1 MEYEYIKKCLQ
12 LIVGLFAMALI
23 INCSS
28 DGDSQG
34 GSTPIIIVTGNI
46 TSFESVN
53 AGSVSAS
60 QNIQVSA
67 NDLTGSL
74 IVKTS
79 NNFEISIDN
88 ASFSNQ
94 VTINK
99 NDVKLQANAYFKNP
113 NDVGCEVVDTEIKV
127 FVNDLYI
134 SDVKQANLIELKAK
148 NEFFVPLKVS
158 IPLNKI
164 SKDKSGMLGGML
176 SVLTNKN
183 VSIKYEGFVTIRKAG
198 ISYDIEVI
206 GEEVIKEFKK
216 L

>member
-1 MEYEYIKKCLQ
+1 MNK
-12 LIVGLFAMALI
+12 LFL
-23 INCSS
+23 SLLS
-28 DGDSQG
+28 
-34 GSTPIIIVTGNI
+34 I
-46 TSFESVN
+46 TLLFSCT
-53 AGSVSAS
+53 
-60 QNIQVSA
+60 
-67 NDLTGSL
+67 LTQEPDF
-74 IVKTS
+74 VKM
-79 NNFEISIDN
+79 DN
-88 ASFSNQ
+88 YQ
-94 VTINK
+94 ILTINK

-134 SDVKQANLIELKAK
+134 SDVKQANLIELEAK

-183 VSIKYEGFVTIRKAG
+183 VKIKYEGFVTIRKAG
-198 ISYDIEVI
+198 IPYDIEVL